1 MANSIHAPNSLCL
14 CEPCSWVE
22 IIESKSSFVIS
33 IFQRKAG
40 WHLLQDL
47 SINICVYNPAWW
59 VASLSPLNSI
69 QLQLKRCDS
78 TVDLNK
84 QTLVDVENSKAPI
97 GDQLNEMIAIHASV
111 LHSNT
116 APSLTDSSRIADALR
131 IGSPSPS
138 SSDRW
143 LEHHRHFAPKD
154 TTNDRPKLATTGSL
168 SLSLSVSHYLFVCP
182 SVFCLF
188 ALCLFFFIFFWKWR
202 RQRRER
208 RRMSGAASATAAV
221 ATAIR
226 LLTSL
231 SLC

>member
-1 MANSIHAPNSLCL
+1 M
-14 CEPCSWVE
+14 
-22 IIESKSSFVIS
+22 
-33 IFQRKAG
+33 R
-40 WHLLQDL
+40 
-47 SINICVYNPAWW
+47 
-59 VASLSPLNSI
+59 LNSWFKQADTCRRGKFQSSHWRSI
-69 QLQLKRCDS
+69 ERNDCNSCKR
-78 TVDLNK
+78 VAFK
-84 QTLVDVENSKAPI
+84 Y
-97 GDQLNEMIAIHASV
+97 GAI
-111 LHSNT
+111 
-116 APSLTDSSRIADALR
+116 TDRFKSDCGCIADWVPVPVVQR
-131 IGSPSPS
+131 PVTGTSPAFRPQ
-138 SSDRW
+138 
-143 LEHHRHFAPKD
+143 RHNKRS
-154 TTNDRPKLATTGSL
+154 TETRNNGVTL